1 MKPPRRRLSADLSDL
16 CARAIIGSLFL
27 ALAWRLG
34 RDFAHTGRVTDL
46 LLLVGE
52 GLVVVL
58 ILLRRNASIV
68 DRRAIVRVVT
78 AASMASPFLV
88 RPGPVGG
95 LLPENVAAMLLAV
108 GLIVVV
114 AGKIS
119 LGYSFGLLPAN
130 RGLVDYGVYRV
141 VRHPIYLGYLITH
154 AAFLMSHPSIWNV
167 VMMGGGDFA
176 LIVRAF
182 FEEQILARD
191 AAYKRYCATVKWR
204 LLPGVY

>member
-1 MKPPRRRLSADLSDL
+1 MKPQNRRLSQDLSDL
-16 CARAIIGSLFL
+16 CARAITGSLFL

-34 RDFAHTGRVTDL
+34 RDFAQTGRVTDL

-95 LLPENVAAMLLAV
+95 LLPENVAAMLAGV

-154 AAFLMSHPSIWNV
+154 AAFLLSHPSIWNV
-167 VMMGGGDFA
+167 AMMGGGDLA

-204 LLPGVY
+204 LLPGLY

>member
-1 MKPPRRRLSADLSDL
+1 MKPQNRRLSKDLSDL
-16 CARAIIGSLFL
+16 CARAITGSLFL

-34 RDFAHTGRVTDL
+34 RDFAQTGRVTDL

-95 LLPENVAAMLLAV
+95 LLPENVAALVAAI

-130 RGLVDYGVYRV
+130 RGLVDYGVYRI

-154 AAFLMSHPSIWNV
+154 ASFLRSHPSVWNV
-167 VMMGGGDFA
+167 VVMGGGDLA

-182 FEEQILARD
+182 FEEQILTRD

-204 LLPGVY
+204 LVPGVY